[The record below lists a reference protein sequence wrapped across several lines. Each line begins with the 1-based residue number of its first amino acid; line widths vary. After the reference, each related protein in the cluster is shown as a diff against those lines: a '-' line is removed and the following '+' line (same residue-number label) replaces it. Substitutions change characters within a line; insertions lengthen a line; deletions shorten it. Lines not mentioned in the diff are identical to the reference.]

1 MSTQRVLVVDD
12 EPKIRMTVRGYLEAD
27 GFHVVEAADG
37 PSALQAVTRDRPD
50 LVVLDVMLPGLDGF
64 QVLRRIREASQ
75 IPVIM
80 LTARDEEVDRLIG
93 FTTGSDDYVTKPF
106 SPRELALRV
115 RAILRR
121 TDSPP
126 EAAHE
131 DGVLRFDGL
140 TVDPVTRTVL
150 VDADRTVELSA
161 LDFDLLFAM
170 ARAPGRVFTRRG
182 LLTQV
187 WGEDFF
193 GDERVVDV
201 HIRTLRRALGD
212 DAGRTRF
219 VGTVRTIGYR
229 FLGRPHSGQEGHPPM
244 SPSASGLPQASYAAA
259 PNPGAAVAP

>member
-27 GFHVVEAADG
+27 GFEVLEAPDG
-37 PSALQAVTRDRPD
+37 PSGLQAVTRDRPD

-64 QVLRRIREASQ
+64 QVLRRIRQSSQ
-75 IPVIM
+75 VPVIM

-121 TDSPP
+121 AESGLGT
-126 EAAHE
+126 EENAA
-131 DGVLRFDGL
+131 DGTLRFYGL
-140 TVDPVTRTVL
+140 AIDPGTRTVL
-150 VDADRTVELSA
+150 VDGDRTAELSA
-161 LDFDLLFAM
+161 LDFDLLIAM

-182 LLTQV
+182 LLAQV

-201 HIRTLRRALGD
+201 HIRTLRRALCD
-212 DAGRTRF
+212 DANAPRF
-219 VGTVRTIGYR
+219 VGTVRNVGYR
-229 FLGRPHSGQEGHPPM
+229 FVGRDQPRDPRT
-244 SPSASGLPQASYAAA
+244 
-259 PNPGAAVAP
+259 

>member
-27 GFHVVEAADG
+27 GFNVVEAGDG
-37 PSALQAVTRDRPD
+37 PTALRAVTRDRPD

-64 QVLRRIREASQ
+64 QVLRRIRETSR
-75 IPVIM
+75 IPVIL

-115 RAILRR
+115 QAILRR
-121 TDSPP
+121 TDSRSEPP
-126 EAAHE
+126 H
-131 DGVLRFDGL
+131 DSQVLRFDGL
-140 TVDPVTRTVL
+140 RVDPGTRTVVL
-150 VDADRTVELSA
+150 DADRAVELSA
-161 LDFDLLFAM
+161 LDFNLLFAM
-170 ARAPGRVFTRRG
+170 ARVPGRVFTRRG
-182 LLTQV
+182 LLAQV

-212 DAGRTRF
+212 DASAPRF

-229 FLGRPHSGQEGHPPM
+229 FIGQP
-244 SPSASGLPQASYAAA
+244 A
-259 PNPGAAVAP
+259 

>member
-12 EPKIRMTVRGYLEAD
+12 EPKIRMTVRGYLESD

-37 PSALQAVTRDRPD
+37 PSALKAVTRDRPD

-75 IPVIM
+75 IPVIL

-121 TDSPP
+121 TDNRA
-126 EAAHE
+126 EATQE
-131 DGVLRFDGL
+131 DDVLRFDGL
-140 TVDPVTRTVL
+140 TVDPETRTVL

-170 ARAPGRVFTRRG
+170 ARVPGRVYTRRG
-182 LLTQV
+182 LLAQV

-212 DAGRTRF
+212 DASAPRF

-229 FLGRPHSGQEGHPPM
+229 FIGRP
-244 SPSASGLPQASYAAA
+244 A
-259 PNPGAAVAP
+259 

>member
-1 MSTQRVLVVDD
+1 MGTQCVLVVDD

-27 GFHVVEAADG
+27 GFDVVEAADG
-37 PSALQAVTRDRPD
+37 PSALRAVAEGRPD

-75 IPVIM
+75 VPVIM

-121 TDSPP
+121 AEP
-126 EAAHE
+126 AQE
-131 DGVLRFDGL
+131 DGVLRFEGL
-140 TVDPVTRTVL
+140 AVDPATRTVL

-182 LLTQV
+182 LLAQV

-212 DAGRTRF
+212 DVSAARF

-229 FLGRPHSGQEGHPPM
+229 FVG
-244 SPSASGLPQASYAAA
+244 SPA
-259 PNPGAAVAP
+259 

>member
-1 MSTQRVLVVDD
+1 MSVQRVLVVDD

-27 GFHVVEAADG
+27 GFCVVEAADG
-37 PSALQAVTRDRPD
+37 PAALRAVAGDRLD

-75 IPVIM
+75 IPVIL

-121 TDSPP
+121 TDSHPD
-126 EAAHE
+126 AAVE

-140 TVDPVTRTVL
+140 TVDPVTRSVL
-150 VDADRTVELSA
+150 VDTDQAVELSA

-170 ARAPGRVFTRRG
+170 ARVPGRVYTRRG

-187 WGEDFF
+187 WGQDFF

-212 DAGRTRF
+212 DANAPRF

-229 FLGRPHSGQEGHPPM
+229 FIGRP
-244 SPSASGLPQASYAAA
+244 A
-259 PNPGAAVAP
+259 

>member
-1 MSTQRVLVVDD
+1 MMGTQRVLVVDD

-37 PSALQAVTRDRPD
+37 PSALRAVTGDRPD

-75 IPVIM
+75 IPVIL

-121 TDSPP
+121 TDSRPDG
-126 EAAHE
+126 AARE
-131 DGVLRFDGL
+131 DGVLRFDEL

-150 VDADRTVELSA
+150 VDADQPVELSA

-170 ARAPGRVFTRRG
+170 ARVPGRVFTRRG

-187 WGEDFF
+187 WGQDFF

-212 DAGRTRF
+212 DANAPRF

-229 FLGRPHSGQEGHPPM
+229 FVGRPG
-244 SPSASGLPQASYAAA
+244 
-259 PNPGAAVAP
+259 

>member
-121 TDSPP
+121 TDSRSG
-126 EAAHE
+126 ADHE

-140 TVDPVTRTVL
+140 TVDPETRTVL
-150 VDADRTVELSA
+150 VDSDRTVELSA

-170 ARAPGRVFTRRG
+170 ARTPGRVFTRRG

-187 WGEDFF
+187 WGDDFF

-212 DAGRTRF
+212 DAGAPRF

-229 FLGRPHSGQEGHPPM
+229 FIGRPT
-244 SPSASGLPQASYAAA
+244 
-259 PNPGAAVAP
+259 

>member
-27 GFHVVEAADG
+27 GFQVLEAADG
-37 PSALQAVTRDRPD
+37 PSGLQCVTEDRPD

-64 QVLRRIREASQ
+64 QVLRRIRQSSQ
-75 IPVIM
+75 VPVIM
-80 LTARDEEVDRLIG
+80 LTARTEEVDRLIG

-121 TDSPP
+121 TDTGTEASPVD
-126 EAAHE
+126 
-131 DGVLRFDGL
+131 DGTLRFAGL
-140 TVDPVTRTVL
+140 TIDPGTRAVL
-150 VDADRTVELSA
+150 VDGERPAELSA
-161 LDFDLLFAM
+161 LDFDLLTSM

-182 LLTQV
+182 LLAQV

-201 HIRTLRRALGD
+201 HIRSLRRALRD
-212 DAGRTRF
+212 DASAPRF
-219 VGTVRTIGYR
+219 VGTVRTVGYR
-229 FLGRPHSGQEGHPPM
+229 FVGRPAEAADEP
-244 SPSASGLPQASYAAA
+244 AA
-259 PNPGAAVAP
+259 PDGR

>member
-27 GFHVVEAADG
+27 GFQVLEAPDG
-37 PSALQAVTRDRPD
+37 PSGLQAVTRDRPD

-64 QVLRRIREASQ
+64 QVLRRIRQSSQ
-75 IPVIM
+75 VPVIM

-121 TDSPP
+121 TDSAPG
-126 EAAHE
+126 ASE
-131 DGVLRFDGL
+131 DDGTLGFAGL
-140 TVDPVTRTVL
+140 TIDPGARTVL
-150 VDADRTVELSA
+150 VDGNPADLSA
-161 LDFDLLFAM
+161 LDFDLLIAM
-170 ARAPGRVFTRRG
+170 ASAPGRVFTRRG

-201 HIRTLRRALGD
+201 HIRTLRRALRD
-212 DAGRTRF
+212 DASAPRF
-219 VGTVRTIGYR
+219 VGTVRTVGYR
-229 FLGRPHSGQEGHPPM
+229 FVGRPVQSVPDQDQQYRP
-244 SPSASGLPQASYAAA
+244 
-259 PNPGAAVAP
+259 

>member
-27 GFHVVEAADG
+27 GFEVVEAGDG
-37 PSALQAVTRDRPD
+37 PSGLQAVTRHRPD

-64 QVLRRIREASQ
+64 QVLRRIREASR

-115 RAILRR
+115 RAVLRR
-121 TDSPP
+121 TDGGS
-126 EAAHE
+126 EETEDAA
-131 DGVLRFDGL
+131 LRFDGL
-140 TVDPVTRTVL
+140 TIDPDTRTVL
-150 VDADRTVELSA
+150 VRDANNKRTVELSA
-161 LDFDLLFAM
+161 LDFDLLLAL

-182 LLTQV
+182 LLAQV

-212 DAGRTRF
+212 DAGAPRF
-219 VGTVRTIGYR
+219 VGTVRTVGYR
-229 FLGRPHSGQEGHPPM
+229 FMGRPT
-244 SPSASGLPQASYAAA
+244 
-259 PNPGAAVAP
+259 